1 MTKLN
6 IRKNIATALINT
18 ASAVENTKLP
28 TKASIGAGLHDIRCR
43 AAALVMPNDMAF
55 VLTPK
60 NNI

>member
-18 ASAVENTKLP
+18 ASAVENAKMP

-60 NNI
+60 DRI

>member
-6 IRKNIATALINT
+6 IRKNIASALISAAT
-18 ASAVENTKLP
+18 AVDNAKVP

-60 NNI
+60 NKI

>member
-1 MTKLN
+1 MTALN
-6 IRKNIATALINT
+6 IRKNTAQFLLATA
-18 ASAVENTKLP
+18 AAVENAKVP

-60 NNI
+60 DRI